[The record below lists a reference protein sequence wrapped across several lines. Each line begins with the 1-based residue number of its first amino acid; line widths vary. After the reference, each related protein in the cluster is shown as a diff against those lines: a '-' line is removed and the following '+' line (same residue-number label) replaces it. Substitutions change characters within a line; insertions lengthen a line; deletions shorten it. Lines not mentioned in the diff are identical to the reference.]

1 MNAIIHY
8 GGNMRLNEAIGE
20 RTKQLLNERG
30 LSNYYLFKKGGIP
43 RSTISAVVNVK
54 KKNVSTNT
62 VYQIS
67 ATLDLSLKEFFDSP
81 IFDAVDD

>member
-1 MNAIIHY
+1 MK
-8 GGNMRLNEAIGE
+8 LNEAIAE

-43 RSTISAVVNVK
+43 RSTISAVINVK
-54 KKNVSTNT
+54 KKNITTNT

-67 ATLDLSLKEFFDSP
+67 STLEISMKEFFDSP
-81 IFDAVDD
+81 IFDTVDD

>member
-1 MNAIIHY
+1 MKLY
-8 GGNMRLNEAIGE
+8 EAIAE

-43 RSTISAVVNVK
+43 RSTISAVINVK
-54 KKNVSTNT
+54 KKNITTNT

-67 ATLDLSLKEFFDSP
+67 STLEISLKEFFDSP
-81 IFDAVDD
+81 IFDTVDD

>member
-1 MNAIIHY
+1 MK
-8 GGNMRLNEAIGE
+8 LNEAIAE

-43 RSTISAVVNVK
+43 RSTISAVINVK
-54 KKNVSTNT
+54 KKNITTNT

-67 ATLDLSLKEFFDSP
+67 STLEISLKEFFDSP
-81 IFDAVDD
+81 IFDTVDD

>member
-1 MNAIIHY
+1 
-8 GGNMRLNEAIGE
+8 MRLNEAIGE